1 MGFATSL
8 VVYLATFIRLLAF
21 STEDPP
27 RGPLIPIMAAFGLI
41 LVTEPWIKKRI
52 NWYTPVYLIIQSV
65 LATLAFLIPPRFD
78 FLPVLLIPLTVNAVV
93 SYGYPAGCYWIG
105 FFTLTLIYPMIES
118 WDGSIEGYFM
128 IVLFAGIYLLSGS
141 FAIQLR
147 KLELSRKENERL
159 LIKLKDTHRD
169 LEEYKAQIE
178 DHAAARTRNQM
189 AQELHDSVTQTIFT
203 VSLAAQTAT
212 ILYKKDPESAKKQ
225 VDRMVDL
232 AGGASEEIT
241 DLVSL
246 FRPRSVINKGLPAAL
261 RTLALERGKRD
272 HLKVTVVVSGNRE
285 LPEGTSL
292 GLYRIAQEALNNVSR
307 HAGTDKVEILL
318 NLEDLPSSLEIIDNG
333 MGFELDE
340 RSTRSGHFGLAGMSA
355 RAAEIG
361 WMFNIESYPGKG
373 THIHIEES
381 GS

>member
-1 MGFATSL
+1 MGYATSL
-8 VVYLATFIRLLAF
+8 VVFFATFIRLLAF
-21 STEDPP
+21 SVDDPP
-27 RGPLIPIMAAFGLI
+27 QGPLIPIMAVFGLI
-41 LVTEPWIKKRI
+41 LVTEPWIRKRI
-52 NWYTPVYLIIQSV
+52 SWYPPVYLIIQCV
-65 LATLAFLIPPRFD
+65 LATLAFMIPPRFD

-93 SYGYPAGCYWIG
+93 SFGYPVGYYWIA

-118 WDGSIEGYFM
+118 WDGSIEGVIM

-141 FAIQLR
+141 FAFQLR
-147 KLELSRKENERL
+147 KLELSRRENERL
-159 LIKLKDTHRD
+159 LLKLKDTHQD

-246 FRPRSVINKGLPAAL
+246 FRPRSVITKGLPAAL
-261 RTLALERGKRD
+261 RTLAHERGERD
-272 HLKVTVVVSGNRE
+272 HLKVTVISSGNRDLSE
-285 LPEGTSL
+285 ETSL
-292 GLYRIAQEALNNVSR
+292 GLYRIAQEALNNVTR

-318 NLEDLPSSLEIIDNG
+318 NLEERPSSLEIIDQG
-333 MGFELDE
+333 KGFELDE
-340 RSTRSGHFGLAGMSA
+340 RSSQSGHFGLAGMSSHA
-355 RAAEIG
+355 SEIG
-361 WMFNIESYPGKG
+361 WKFSIESHPGKG
-373 THIHIEES
+373 THIYIKET